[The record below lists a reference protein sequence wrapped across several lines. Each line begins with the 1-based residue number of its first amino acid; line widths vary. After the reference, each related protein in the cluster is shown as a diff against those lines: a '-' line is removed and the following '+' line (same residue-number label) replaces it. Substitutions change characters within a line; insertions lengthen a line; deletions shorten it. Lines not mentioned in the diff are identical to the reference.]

1 MFLFPLRRP
10 REVQRHNK
18 CQLADLSAY
27 GVLHPH
33 ILTLSSEGLH
43 KGLSTIL
50 YESDEL
56 APPDV
61 TMSVFEGKL
70 KLSDVRT

>member
-10 REVQRHNK
+10 REVQRQDE

-33 ILTLSSEGLH
+33 VLTLSGEGLH

-50 YESDEL
+50 YESNEL
-56 APPDV
+56 APPEV

-70 KLSDVRT
+70 KLSDMRA